1 MAHILVIDDD
11 AKVRKAL
18 RKTLSAQ
25 GHAVFEAQD
34 GAAAVRLV
42 EDEPIDLVITDIHM
56 PNMDG
61 IEMVTFL
68 RERENSP
75 KILAISG
82 GWSARAGEEVL
93 LDAKLLGADQ
103 ILPKPF
109 TFQKL
114 QQTVESLLDPSREGK
129 E

>member
-1 MAHILVIDDD
+1 MMAHILVIDDD
-11 AKVRKAL
+11 TKVRSAL
-18 RKTLSAQ
+18 KKTLSAQ
-25 GHAVFEAQD
+25 GHDVSEAAD
-34 GAAAVRLV
+34 GAAAVRLI
-42 EDEPIDLVITDIHM
+42 EEESIDLVITDMHM

-61 IEMVTFL
+61 IEIVTYL
-68 RERENSP
+68 REREDCP

-114 QQTVESLLDPSREGK
+114 QHTVETLLDPQSGE
-129 E
+129 